1 MGVRHDPFF
10 KSLLRAFLPDL
21 LLLTVPE
28 VIPHLRLSSMVFLDK
43 EFFLEGPRGGRRE
56 VDLLAKVPLRGTGNP
71 LLVHI
76 EVEARERRGMPQ
88 RLRGYH
94 SQIQGRHDGQVLS
107 ILVCLRARR
116 SGVSAAPLAGPLSG
130 PAFTDFRYVT
140 FGLSGCPASEYLERS
155 EPLAWALAALMDSG
169 PWSRPE
175 HKLACLRR
183 IAQSELDE
191 ERKLLL
197 ADCVEMYIELTSG
210 EAREYETLAH
220 QRPHQEV
227 RAVQMTWSQRIKA
240 EGFKL
245 GRREGLE
252 KGMRQLLL
260 RQLERRFGPL
270 PESVRAKVES
280 IASTR
285 RLTRLSD
292 QLLVASSLDELGL
305 R

>member
-1 MGVRHDPFF
+1 
-10 KSLLRAFLPDL
+10 
-21 LLLTVPE
+21 
-28 VIPHLRLSSMVFLDK
+28 MVFLDK

-56 VDLLAKVPLRGTGNP
+56 VDLLAKVPLRGIGSS
-71 LLVHI
+71 LLIHV

-94 SQIQGRHDGQVLS
+94 SQIQGRHDGQVLTL
-107 ILVCLRARR
+107 LVCLRARR
-116 SGVSAAPLAGPLSG
+116 PGVTASPLESHLSG

-140 FGLSGCPASEYLERS
+140 FGLSGCPAVEYLERP
-155 EPLAWALAALMDSG
+155 EPLAWALAALMDPG

-183 IAQSELDE
+183 IAQSDLEDD
-191 ERKLLL
+191 RKLLL
-197 ADCVEMYIELTSG
+197 ADCVEMYLELTSG
-210 EAREYETLAH
+210 EVREYETLARH
-220 QRPHQEV
+220 EPHREV

-245 GRREGLE
+245 GRQEGRQEGLQEGQKEGRQAGLKEGQKEGLE

-270 PESVRAKVES
+270 PESVRAKVEA

-292 QLLVASSLDELGL
+292 QLLAASSLDELGL
-305 R
+305 V